1 MFLSSRMTR
10 CSRFAF
16 RLSALAVVVMATVSM
31 HTSAQGTHLWTQS
44 KLEEFEK
51 GTPQGVAL
59 TSDGHMRE
67 GPSLTELATTPSTYV
82 WSVAVDT
89 RGVAYVG
96 TASPATVLRIAA
108 DGKVFTL
115 FESKDL
121 SVQVV
126 RLGPDGALYAAT
138 LPSGKVF
145 QLKTDATAKQDEASA
160 ELIFDAAKLD
170 DATAG
175 EGTATGKTVDGK
187 DSGKASDSK
196 ASDAKPA
203 VDKVKSPEKPAVKTH
218 YIWEMT
224 FDAAGRLYIATGGP
238 GVVYRVDVA
247 KPGAKPEAFF
257 KSDEQ
262 HIRSLAWETKGAKD
276 VQGNLIAG
284 TDGSG
289 LVYRI
294 SSQGKGYVL
303 FEAPRREITAVAVAA
318 NGTIY
323 AASVG
328 DKSRNPLPPLD
339 VQGPGMGG
347 LVTFMQPGSMQ
358 AANTSAS
365 APEGSEIY
373 ALAEGQAPRKLWAG
387 KDDIVYALAAQVE
400 GLLVLT
406 GNRGRV
412 FRIKDD
418 GSYADIAHLAA
429 QQGLSMAVAQGAK
442 GQPESILIGTG
453 NTGKLFT
460 LGTAADKHEYAS
472 DVLDAGAL
480 ARFGRV
486 EVQPGSANY
495 ELLTRTGNVE
505 QPARGRNGES
515 RADWGWSD
523 WQLLRDGVVASPA
536 GRFLQWK
543 AVLRSNGVMG
553 GVGVNYL
560 PVNAAP
566 VVDELVVVPGA
577 RWNGQNQTAGQTAPV
592 NIAFPAANPSA
603 GMNAGSNPSQNPG
616 INHDAGANAPL
627 QAAKDRSA
635 ITVRWAGHDDN
646 GDELTYS
653 LYLRGDG
660 ETIWRLLKDNLRD
673 KAYSFDA
680 TLIPDGGY
688 QVKVVASDAPSH
700 TPGDALTG
708 DKISERFEVDTTP
721 PVVSALHATGEHVD
735 CEGSHCPRPFRVVF
749 DAEDAFSPIARAE
762 YSLDAGPWQY
772 IEPVGRI
779 SDSKREHYDILIP
792 VPAET
797 KIAEHLIAV
806 RVYDRHENVGVAKI
820 VIAAEE
826 K

>member
-1 MFLSSRMTR
+1 MLLSFRTTR
-10 CSRFAF
+10 CSRSAF
-16 RLSALAVVVMATVSM
+16 RLSALSVAAMAVVSLHA
-31 HTSAQGTHLWTQS
+31 SAQGTHLWTQS
-44 KLEEFEK
+44 RLEEFEK

-59 TSDGHMRE
+59 TSDGHLHE
-67 GPSLTELATTPSTYV
+67 GPSLTEVATTPSTYV
-82 WSVAVDT
+82 WSVAVDKFGT
-89 RGVAYVG
+89 AYVG

-108 DGKVFTL
+108 DGKPFTL

-126 RLGPDGALYAAT
+126 RFGPDGALYAAT
-138 LPSGKVF
+138 LLSGKVF
-145 QLKTDATAKQDEASA
+145 RLKPDATVKQDEASA

-170 DATAG
+170 DSTAG
-175 EGTATGKTVDGK
+175 EVMAPGKAADGK
-187 DSGKASDSK
+187 DSGKASDTK
-196 ASDAKPA
+196 ASDAKPTA
-203 VDKVKSPEKPAVKTH
+203 DKTQSPEKPAAKSH
-218 YIWEMT
+218 YIWDMT
-224 FDAAGRLYIATGGP
+224 FDSAGRLYIATGGP
-238 GVVYRVDVA
+238 GAIYRVELDRTGA
-247 KPGAKPEAFF
+247 KPNAKPEAFF

-262 HIRSLAWETKGAKD
+262 HIRSLAWDA
-276 VQGNLIAG
+276 QGNLIAG

-289 LVYRI
+289 LIYRI
-294 SSQGKGYVL
+294 SPQGKGYVL

-328 DKSRNPLPPLD
+328 DKSRNPLPPLN

-347 LVTFMQPGSMQ
+347 MMTIMQPGSLQ

-365 APEGSEIY
+365 VPEGSEIY
-373 ALAEGQAPRKLWAG
+373 ALPPAVGNSSQAPRKLWSG
-387 KDDIVYALAAQVE
+387 KDEIVYALAAQAE
-400 GLLVLT
+400 GILVLT

-412 FRIKDD
+412 FRIVDD
-418 GSYADIAHLAA
+418 GSYADIAHLEA
-429 QQGLSMAVAQGAK
+429 QQGLSLAVVPAAK
-442 GQPESILIGTG
+442 GQPDNLLIGTG

-460 LGTAADKHEYAS
+460 LRSTNDKHEYAS

-486 EVQPGSANY
+486 EVEPGSANY

-505 QPARGRNGES
+505 RPARGRNGES

-523 WQLLRDGVVASPA
+523 WQPLRDGAVASPA

-543 AVLRSNGVMG
+543 AVLHPNGSLG

-560 PVNAAP
+560 PVNSAP
-566 VVDELVVVPGA
+566 VIDDLVVAPGA
-577 RWNGQNQTAGQTAPV
+577 RWSGQNQPAGQPATV
-592 NIAFPAANPSA
+592 NIAFPSSGQNA
-603 GMNAGSNPSQNPG
+603 GMSF
-616 INHDAGANAPL
+616 DAGANAPL
-627 QAAKDRSA
+627 QAAKDRTA
-635 ITVRWAGHDDN
+635 ITVRWAAHDDN
-646 GDELTYS
+646 GDELIYS

-660 ETIWRLLKDNLRD
+660 ETVWRLLKDNLRD

-680 TLIPDGGY
+680 TQIPDGGY
-688 QVKVVASDAPSH
+688 QVKVAASDAPSH

-721 PVVSALHATGEHVD
+721 PVVSAFKATGEPVD
-735 CEGSHCPRPFRVVF
+735 CEGSHCPRPFRVSF

-779 SDSKREHYDILIP
+779 SDSKREHYELRIFLD
-792 VPAET
+792 VVAG
-797 KIAEHLIAV
+797 KISEHLITV
-806 RVYDRHENVGVAKI
+806 RVYDRHDNVGVAKT